1 MKAKYKIIISLTLLA
16 VAFFTFSNNEVVLKD
31 QKAIFALNQL
41 LLKEFNMQLP
51 SDSILSASQKYD
63 AGSTFSHAA
72 SNFYLVDILLDG
84 EKIAKKIDKLRKSLT
99 LTDPNKGVEG
109 VVFYSYISDKKPFC
123 RALERRQFEK
133 VICNSISTKQFFKPL
148 EDTNESATYLLLTAI
163 KNTKYFWLRI
173 WSYENTGF

>member
-1 MKAKYKIIISLTLLA
+1 MFVFNKSDASGSQI
-16 VAFFTFSNNEVVLKD
+16 D
-31 QKAIFALNQL
+31 QFEIT
-41 LLKEFNMQLP
+41 
-51 SDSILSASQKYD
+51 
-63 AGSTFSHAA
+63 GST
-72 SNFYLVDILLDG
+72 YEPKGDILLDG

-163 KNTKYFWLRI
+163 KNTKYFYAFLTL
-173 WSYENTGF
+173 SLVFFHKDS